1 MSDFKKKVLFPLGMF
16 YPTSVGGP
24 SNTLYWH
31 TCYLAKNQIDT
42 LVVTTD
48 FKLDAKK
55 HNIPLNTWI
64 KNEVGN
70 VIYCKTR
77 NKYLP
82 FRAIYE
88 TIRKIFSVDI
98 IHYSSAYYYLTIYTL
113 FLSVLLNKKVV
124 LSPRGEF
131 FDNAIDSFKKKV
143 VIRLYKFV
151 YKKILFH
158 ATSNEEKESILK
170 LFPKANIVIQPNFIQ
185 IETANKTEVKNKNI
199 VFLGII
205 YGVKKIENIIK
216 AIPLSK
222 NFDLCKSKFL
232 IAGKPLVKRD
242 FEYKEK
248 LERLITELNLN
259 DKVEFIGEIFGKEK
273 HRFLND
279 AYLLLLPSESE
290 NFGNVIVESLSQST
304 PVIASKGTPWKILKD
319 ENAGWW
325 VDNDPVT
332 LSEVIDEALSLSEEE
347 YLKKCRN
354 SLDLLNKKFNINSS
368 EDNHWLEIYNN
379 LRAK

>member
-1 MSDFKKKVLFPLGMF
+1 MKILFPLGMF
-16 YPTSVGGP
+16 YPTSIGGP

-325 VDNDPVT
+325 VDNDSVT
-332 LSEVIDEALSLSEEE
+332 LSEVIDEALSLSEVE

>member
-1 MSDFKKKVLFPLGMF
+1 MKILFPLGMF
-16 YPTSVGGP
+16 YPTSIGGP

-42 LVVTTD
+42 YVVTTD
-48 FKLDAKK
+48 FKLDTKQ

-77 NKYLP
+77 NKVLP

-113 FLSVLLNKKVV
+113 FWSVLLNKKVV
-124 LSPRGEF
+124 VSPRGEF

-143 VIRLYKFV
+143 VIKLYRIT

-158 ATSNEEKESILK
+158 ATSNEEKDSILK

-205 YGVKKIENIIK
+205 
-216 AIPLSK
+216 
-222 NFDLCKSKFL
+222 
-232 IAGKPLVKRD
+232 
-242 FEYKEK
+242 
-248 LERLITELNLN
+248 
-259 DKVEFIGEIFGKEK
+259 
-273 HRFLND
+273 
-279 AYLLLLPSESE
+279 
-290 NFGNVIVESLSQST
+290 
-304 PVIASKGTPWKILKD
+304 
-319 ENAGWW
+319 
-325 VDNDPVT
+325 
-332 LSEVIDEALSLSEEE
+332 
-347 YLKKCRN
+347 
-354 SLDLLNKKFNINSS
+354 
-368 EDNHWLEIYNN
+368 
-379 LRAK
+379 